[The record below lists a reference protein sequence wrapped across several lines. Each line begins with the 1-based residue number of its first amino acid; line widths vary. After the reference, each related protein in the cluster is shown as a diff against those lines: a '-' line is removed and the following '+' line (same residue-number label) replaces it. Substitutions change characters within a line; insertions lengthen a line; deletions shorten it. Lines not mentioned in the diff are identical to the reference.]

1 MCPTAN
7 LPICFSTLQ
16 LLNDMPINRDYIGV
30 KRIGELDL
38 KPFMH
43 HCKKKYPVNEWS
55 RKFSELT
62 KKWEDQI
69 SDSNWY
75 PCKVTIAEG
84 NEQVRKLRVF

>member
-1 MCPTAN
+1 
-7 LPICFSTLQ
+7 
-16 LLNDMPINRDYIGV
+16 MPINRDYIGV